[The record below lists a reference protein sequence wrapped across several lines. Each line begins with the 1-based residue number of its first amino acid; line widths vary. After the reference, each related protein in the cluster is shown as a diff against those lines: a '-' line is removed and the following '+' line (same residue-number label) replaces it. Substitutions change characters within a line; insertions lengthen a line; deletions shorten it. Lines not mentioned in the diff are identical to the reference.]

1 MIRIMTSAKLQ
12 SYRIIQLKLNK
23 KDLKINA
30 INMHSRIAGQQLQR
44 WRVSLKTGLIKL
56 KTHVME
62 GWV

>member
-12 SYRIIQLKLNK
+12 SYRIIQLKLSK